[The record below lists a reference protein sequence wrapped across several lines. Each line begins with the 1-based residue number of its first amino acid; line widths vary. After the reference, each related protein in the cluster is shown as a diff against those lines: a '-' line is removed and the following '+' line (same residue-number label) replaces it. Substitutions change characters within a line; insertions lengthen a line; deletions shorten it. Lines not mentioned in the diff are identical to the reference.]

1 MTYTQILHVLKI
13 VKNYRKVDLV
23 LGSNHR
29 STDPQANVMTDVFIA
44 YKLSI
49 MEVSDSYKTISRKA
63 LLTSPIH
70 LKHWQFPP
78 IRE

>member
-29 STDPQANVMTDVFIA
+29 STDPQANVMTDVFIS
-44 YKLSI
+44 YKHSI
-49 MEVSDSYKTISRKA
+49 MEVSYTTASSKA
-63 LLTSPIH
+63 LRTSLVH